1 MMVTEIKTTESS
13 ESIQCRSQN
22 KTPGVGGR
30 LLFNKIKNQ
39 KNARDIIAYK

>member
-1 MMVTEIKTTESS
+1 MVTETKTIESS

-22 KTPGVGGR
+22 RTPGVGGR

-39 KNARDIIAYK
+39 KNTRGIIAYK